1 MANFLMHI
9 AVRWFAANADVL
21 AILVTL
27 GVAVL
32 LVCCLECTKCP
43 CRDKDDLFRP
53 HV

>member
-1 MANFLMHI
+1 MSALLMHI

-27 GVAVL
+27 GVAIL

-43 CRDKDDLFRP
+43 CRDKDDLFRR